1 MRWSVEIGRID
12 INLEITFLFYY
23 LFLPKHGH
31 LDQVFHTLSFLKS
44 HAIINLVLDTFKNN
58 FDGKLTAYYLEEL
71 YGELQEGFPEN
82 TPEARGESVTMTMT
96 HFIYANHAIDMM
108 NSRSH
113 TVILIYLCRDTII

>member
-1 MRWSVEIGRID
+1 MRCSVEIGRID

-82 TPEARGESVTMTMT
+82 APEARGDSVTITQ
-96 HFIYANHAIDMM
+96 FVDADHAGNMM
-108 NSRSH
+108 NRRYH
-113 TVILIYLCRDTII
+113 TGILIYL